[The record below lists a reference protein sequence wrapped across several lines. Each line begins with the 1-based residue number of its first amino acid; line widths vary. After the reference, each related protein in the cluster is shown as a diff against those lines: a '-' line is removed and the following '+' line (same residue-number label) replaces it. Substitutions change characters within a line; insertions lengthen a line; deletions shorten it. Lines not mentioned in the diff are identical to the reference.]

1 MVESAHAA
9 GFWPSLYEPLRGL
22 GGRIADWFAPASEAG
37 TDKQGYRID
46 LELPGV
52 KQEDVDITVHDLTI
66 TVKGEKREHSERKE
80 GDVFNQLDAQVLWC
94 GGAVVGAATE
104 CRNLHKDHRC
114 SAFERHQLERHPDA
128 RQLRPVAIGTDFV
141 RGPQTGRAA
150 CAE

>member
-52 KQEDVDITVHDLTI
+52 KQKDVDITVHDHTI
-66 TVKGEKREHSERKE
+66 TVKGEKRTHSERKD
-80 GDVFNQLDAQVLWC
+80 GDVFFCERQY
-94 GGAVVGAATE
+94 GAFQRTF
-104 CRNLHKDHRC
+104 RLP
-114 SAFERHQLERHPDA
+114 PDA
-128 RQLRPVAIGTDFV
+128 DTDHIG
-141 RGPQTGRAA
+141 
-150 CAE
+150 AEFSDGLLTLKVPRVTEQNPGARKIEIKNS